1 MSFVRGLVPVFAA
14 AVLSLPAMAQAGE
27 LDSCRVQTRGNTPLI
42 ADSGVGQANLGYE
55 FEALS
60 DEIRL
65 EGSGSDLL
73 DGEIQLGLDSVPMSD
88 LRNVED
94 FHPETDRW
102 TEHNNRI
109 RITWFTGGWFF
120 SNELDIKNDV
130 VTGFR
135 IAWEVPGFIGIR
147 WDSGFV
153 PWSRLEVK
161 ALRADGS
168 TSSREM
174 SGIVH
179 AHTLSLGIFNPELS
193 VDGLAFWAGFGA
205 GLWIYDYNES
215 DIFSGSSSANT
226 ADGDFSDINIGGNI
240 FVELDYKI
248 ADVFHIG
255 IGIRQHF
262 ILADHT
268 DEGRFYAFDGV
279 DQSGVGGRND
289 GIIDDLA
296 GVTELTF
303 NLSVLF

>member
-14 AVLSLPAMAQAGE
+14 ALLSLPVLAQAGE
-27 LDSCRVQTRGNTPLI
+27 LDSCRLQTRGTGPMVAQ
-42 ADSGVGQANLGYE
+42 ADLGYE
-55 FEALS
+55 FEALA
-60 DEIRL
+60 DEVRL
-65 EGSGSDLL
+65 QSSEIDRLL
-73 DGEIQLGLDSVPMSD
+73 LHEDVRLGLDTVPMGD

-109 RITWFTGGWFF
+109 RITWWTGAWLF
-120 SNELDIKNDV
+120 SKELDLKNDL

-135 IAWEVPGFIGIR
+135 IAWEVPGFIAIR

-161 ALRADGS
+161 QLQPAGNV
-168 TSSREM
+168 SSREM
-174 SGIVH
+174 SGMVS

-193 VDGLAFWAGFGA
+193 VPDLAFWAGFGA
-205 GLWIYDYNES
+205 GLWVYDYNES
-215 DIFSGSSSANT
+215 DIFSGSSSVDT
-226 ADGDFSDINIGGNI
+226 ADGDWSEINIGGNI
-240 FVELDYKI
+240 FVELDYRI
-248 ADVFHIG
+248 MDVFHVG

-268 DEGRFYAFDGV
+268 DDGRFYALDGV
-279 DQSGVGGRND
+279 DQKGLGGRND

-303 NLSVLF
+303 NLSILF

>member
-14 AVLSLPAMAQAGE
+14 ALLSLPVMAHAGE
-27 LDSCRVQTRGNTPLI
+27 LDSCRLQTRGTGPQ
-42 ADSGVGQANLGYE
+42 VGQADLGYE
-55 FEALS
+55 FEELS
-60 DEIRL
+60 DEVRLHSTGIDRML
-65 EGSGSDLL
+65 EGD
-73 DGEIQLGLDSVPMSD
+73 IRLGLDTVPMND

-109 RITWFTGGWFF
+109 RITWWTGGWFF
-120 SNELDIKNDV
+120 SNELDIQHDV

-161 ALRADGS
+161 GARADGGI
-168 TSSREM
+168 SSREM
-174 SGIVH
+174 DGIVH

-205 GLWIYDYNES
+205 GLFIYDYNES
-215 DIFSGSSSANT
+215 DIFSGTTGGNT
-226 ADGDFSDINIGGNI
+226 ADGAFDDINITGNI

-248 ADVFHIG
+248 ADVFHVG
-255 IGIRQHF
+255 VGIRQHF
-262 ILADHT
+262 LLADHT
-268 DEGRFYAFDGV
+268 DDGRFYSFDGV
-279 DQSGVGGRND
+279 EQSGLGGRND

-303 NLSVLF
+303 NLSILF